1 MKETEEIKY
10 KPSPDYKSDLETARK
25 KSAKALLWIG
35 IISMIMF
42 WAGLT
47 SAYVVRHDSGNWLVF
62 KLPDIFFISTAI
74 IILSSITFL
83 MVQNAAKKSNYQMMT
98 LGTLITLVLGFGFV
112 YCQYLGWTELTAK
125 NVVFGGKY
133 SNPSGSF
140 FILFIWA
147 HWAHLA
153 GGIISL
159 IVVLINSLRKKYSAE
174 NALGI
179 ELCALYWHFL
189 DLLWVYLFLFL
200 YFIR

>member
-1 MKETEEIKY
+1 MANTEQTY
-10 KPSPDYKSDLETARK
+10 KPSPEYKADLLIARR

-47 SAYVVRHDSGNWLVF
+47 SAYVVRHDSGNWLDF
-62 KLPDIFFISTAI
+62 KLPDIFFVSTAV

-83 MVQNAAKKSNYQMMT
+83 LAQNAVKQNNFKMIT
-98 LGTLITLVLGFGFV
+98 IGTLLTLILGLVFV
-112 YCQYLGWTELTAK
+112 YCQYLGWMELTSQHIF
-125 NVVFGGKY
+125 FGGRQ
-133 SNPSGSF
+133 SNASGSF

-153 GGIISL
+153 GGVISL
-159 IVVLINSLRKKYSAE
+159 ITVLINSLRRKYSAE

-179 ELCALYWHFL
+179 ELCGIYWHFL